1 MTKAPQL
8 TPHTMKVLEAVITE
22 PGSSGADVAKRTK
35 LATGTLYP
43 ILLRLEAAGWLDSSW
58 EVGSPEE
65 LGRPRRRFYRVTAEG
80 AQAARQAAREMQP
93 MLGRLAWA

>member
-8 TPHTMKVLEAVITE
+8 TPHTMTVLEAVITE

-43 ILLRLEAAGWLDSSW
+43 ILLRLEAAGWLHSSW
-58 EVGSPEE
+58 EAGSPEV

-80 AQAARQAAREMQP
+80 AQAARQAAKEMQP